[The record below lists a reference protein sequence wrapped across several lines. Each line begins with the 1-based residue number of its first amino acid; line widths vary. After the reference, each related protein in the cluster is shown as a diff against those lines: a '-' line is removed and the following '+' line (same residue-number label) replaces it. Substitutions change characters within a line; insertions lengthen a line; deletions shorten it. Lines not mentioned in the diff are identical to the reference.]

1 MERFYFFLLSAV
13 LFSCNNKAV
22 KKEAGFTTTKSNF
35 DYKIITL
42 AGGGDTLLRGDI
54 AKIHL
59 RQFMDDSVMNDTYKG
74 MPVYIKIDSTLR
86 EFDLSEIVPLMKVND
101 SAVCIFSTK
110 EILKRAAAETHAPG
124 FLERGKNIKVYFK
137 VIAKFSADSLAEQ
150 DMAAEQKRYDSAVA
164 LRENAA
170 YKIAAVSFDS
180 LIKSIKTPLTK
191 LPNGIFVQMLQ
202 KGNGAKIKSGDSVDV
217 VYKGM
222 LSNGHVFESTT
233 RAEPFTLRPGQ
244 GDAVEGFDAGIASL
258 SFGDKAKIY
267 IPAKL
272 AYGPNPA
279 GGKIPA
285 FANLIFEV
293 EIMPGK

>member
-1 MERFYFFLLSAV
+1 MKIFSLFFLSAIAI
-13 LFSCNNKAV
+13 SCNNETI
-22 KKEAGFTTTKSNF
+22 KKEEGFTRTKTNF
-35 DYKIITL
+35 DYKIISSV
-42 AGGGDTLLRGDI
+42 GGGDTLMRGDI

-59 RQFMDDSVMNDTYKG
+59 RQFMDDSLMNDTYNG

-124 FLERGKNIKVYFK
+124 FLERGKNVKVYFK
-137 VIAKFSADSLAEQ
+137 VIAKFSADSLAAQ
-150 DMAAEQKRYDSAVA
+150 DLTAEQKIFDSAIAVK
-164 LRENAA
+164 ENAA

-180 LIKSIKTPLTK
+180 MIKSIKAPMTK
-191 LPNGIFVQMLQ
+191 LANGIFVQMLQ
-202 KGNGAKIKSGDSVDV
+202 KGSGAKIKVGDSVDV

-222 LSNGHVFESTT
+222 LANGHVFESTT
-233 RAEPFTLRPGQ
+233 RAKPFTLRPGQ

-285 FANLIFEV
+285 FANLVFEV
-293 EIMPGK
+293 DILPGK

>member
-1 MERFYFFLLSAV
+1 MIRLYFILLSAV

-22 KKEAGFTTTKSNF
+22 KKEEGFTTTKSNF
-35 DYKIITL
+35 DYKIITP
-42 AGGGDTLLRGDI
+42 AAGGDTLLRGDI

-59 RQFMDDSVMNDTYKG
+59 RQFMDDSLMNDTYKG

-86 EFDLSEIVPLMKVND
+86 AFDLSEIVPLMKVND

-124 FLERGKNIKVYFK
+124 FLARGKNVKVYFK
-137 VIAKFSADSLAEQ
+137 ILAKFSADSLSEK
-150 DMAAEQKRYDSAVA
+150 DMAAEQKRFDSARTVK
-164 LRENAA
+164 ENAA
-170 YKIAAVSFDS
+170 YNIAAVSFDS
-180 LIKSIKTPLTK
+180 LIKSVKAPLIK

-202 KGNGAKIKSGDSVDV
+202 KGSGAKIKSGDSVAV

-222 LSNGHVFESTT
+222 LANGSVFESTT
-233 RAEPFTLRPGQ
+233 HAKPFTLRPGQ
-244 GDAVEGFDAGIASL
+244 DDAVEGFDSGIASL

-267 IPAKL
+267 IPSKL

-279 GGKIPA
+279 GGKIPV

-293 EIMPGK
+293 QIMPGK